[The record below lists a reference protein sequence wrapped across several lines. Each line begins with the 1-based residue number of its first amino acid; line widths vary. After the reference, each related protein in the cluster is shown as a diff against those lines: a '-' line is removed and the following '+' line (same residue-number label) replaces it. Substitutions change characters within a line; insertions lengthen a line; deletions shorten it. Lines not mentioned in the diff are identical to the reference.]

1 MRREKKDFILFY
13 FILGGMFVFFFLLW
27 TERFYLMSIH
37 QEMFRKIDQI
47 QIDCTASQKNRETFF
62 LLLFFTAYFKI
73 VLLQEVWCL
82 SLPDC

>member
-1 MRREKKDFILFY
+1 M
-13 FILGGMFVFFFLLW
+13 G
-27 TERFYLMSIH
+27 IH

-47 QIDCTASQKNRETFF
+47 QIDCTASQMNRETFF
-62 LLLFFTAYFKI
+62 FFFTAYFKI